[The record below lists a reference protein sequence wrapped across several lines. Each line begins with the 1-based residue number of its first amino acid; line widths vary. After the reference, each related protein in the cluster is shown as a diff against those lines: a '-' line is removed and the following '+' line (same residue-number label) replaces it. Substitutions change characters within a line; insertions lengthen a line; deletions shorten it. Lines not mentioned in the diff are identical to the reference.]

1 MNKDINLVM
10 ITDARYILTTIVAIR
25 SIVKHINAS
34 CFYKLYIIAD
44 KNVQKTWED
53 EYSDEKY
60 PDNFELIFVNESIEI
75 ENLSFEHL
83 YVSKAALLKFW
94 IPELL
99 PQLNKVLY
107 IDGDVMVQDDLEE
120 LFNIDVSKYYAAAV
134 KDMATYD
141 DNYPDLIGIQ
151 EYFNSGVMLLNL
163 SELRKNNV
171 CEKLIEEKK
180 CQKYQRFMDQ
190 DAFNLAFKD
199 KVLFISPIYNYM
211 PVILRNHSM
220 DEYKAFYQ
228 ITEQELGK
236 IQIIHLA
243 GEIKPWD
250 TAKARYFEQWFA
262 YLKDNREVSGCLGR
276 YFKSDFDTLWGHT
289 DDLAETLDKNIQR
302 IDNQRAADATEMK
315 VDIRYLKDHTAAL
328 AKENQHI
335 DAHYKS
341 QIERLEQIIESN
353 RRKMEEDE
361 GKIELLLHTVDRL
374 ENTFF
379 KRCKRKLKSI
389 LKIR

>member
-1 MNKDINLVM
+1 
-10 ITDARYILTTIVAIR
+10 
-25 SIVKHINAS
+25 
-34 CFYKLYIIAD
+34 
-44 KNVQKTWED
+44 
-53 EYSDEKY
+53 
-60 PDNFELIFVNESIEI
+60 
-75 ENLSFEHL
+75 
-83 YVSKAALLKFW
+83 
-94 IPELL
+94 
-99 PQLNKVLY
+99 
-107 IDGDVMVQDDLEE
+107 
-120 LFNIDVSKYYAAAV
+120 
-134 KDMATYD
+134 
-141 DNYPDLIGIQ
+141 
-151 EYFNSGVMLLNL
+151 
-163 SELRKNNV
+163 
-171 CEKLIEEKK
+171 
-180 CQKYQRFMDQ
+180 
-190 DAFNLAFKD
+190 
-199 KVLFISPIYNYM
+199 M

-228 ITEQELGK
+228 ITEQELEK

-250 TAKARYFEQWFA
+250 TVKARYFEQWFA

-289 DDLAETLDKNIQR
+289 NDLAETLDKNIQR

-341 QIERLEQIIESN
+341 QIERLEQIIASN
-353 RRKMEEDE
+353 RHKMEEDE
-361 GKIELLLHTVDRL
+361 QKIELLLQTVERL

-389 LKIR
+389 LKIN

>member
-1 MNKDINLVM
+1 M

-53 EYSDEKY
+53 EYGDEKY
-60 PDNFELIFVNESIEI
+60 PDNFKLIFVNESIEI

-107 IDGDVMVQDDLEE
+107 IDGDVLVEDDLED
-120 LFNIDVSKYYAAAV
+120 LFNIDISKYYAAAV

-151 EYFNSGVMLLNL
+151 KYFNSGVMLLNL

-220 DEYKAFYQ
+220 DEY
-228 ITEQELGK
+228 
-236 IQIIHLA
+236 
-243 GEIKPWD
+243 
-250 TAKARYFEQWFA
+250 
-262 YLKDNREVSGCLGR
+262 
-276 YFKSDFDTLWGHT
+276 
-289 DDLAETLDKNIQR
+289 
-302 IDNQRAADATEMK
+302 
-315 VDIRYLKDHTAAL
+315 
-328 AKENQHI
+328 
-335 DAHYKS
+335 
-341 QIERLEQIIESN
+341 
-353 RRKMEEDE
+353 
-361 GKIELLLHTVDRL
+361 
-374 ENTFF
+374 
-379 KRCKRKLKSI
+379 
-389 LKIR
+389 